1 MANIKDIAK
10 MAGVSVTTVSRV
22 LNDHPYVSEEKRKA
36 VIEIVEKLNYSQ
48 NANAVHLSK
57 GKTNIVGVILPYI
70 NHPCFDAMVGGMMEV
85 ALAHNYRVLLCQTNY
100 NKKEEMKSL
109 HMLKTKQLDGLIIC
123 SRANE
128 WEKIE
133 PYASYGTIVAC
144 EDNDISNISSVYT
157 NHSAAFQLGM
167 DYLIEKGYKKIG
179 YCTGRK
185 LGPSSQKR
193 FDVYKQQLQSIDE
206 EVNEEWIFT
215 ECFTLED
222 GVKVAHKLKEMQHFP
237 EALIV
242 AGDEV
247 AIGVMTEAEKLGIQ
261 VPEDLAIIG
270 FDNQPISQVLQLTT
284 IDQNL
289 NEIGRKAF
297 EMFYRQ
303 TSDERSKQ
311 EKVEIPYELV
321 ERSTV

>member
-1 MANIKDIAK
+1 M
-10 MAGVSVTTVSRV
+10 
-22 LNDHPYVSEEKRKA
+22 
-36 VIEIVEKLNYSQ
+36 
-48 NANAVHLSK
+48 
-57 GKTNIVGVILPYI
+57 
-70 NHPCFDAMVGGMMEV
+70 
-85 ALAHNYRVLLCQTNY
+85 
-100 NKKEEMKSL
+100 
-109 HMLKTKQLDGLIIC
+109 
-123 SRANE
+123 
-128 WEKIE
+128 
-133 PYASYGTIVAC
+133 
-144 EDNDISNISSVYT
+144 
-157 NHSAAFQLGM
+157 
-167 DYLIEKGYKKIG
+167 
-179 YCTGRK
+179 
-185 LGPSSQKR
+185 GPSSQKR

>member
-70 NHPCFDAMVGGMMEV
+70 NHPSFDAMVGGMMEG
-85 ALAHNYRVLLCQTNY
+85 ALTHNYRVLLCQTNY

-123 SRANE
+123 SRAND
-128 WEKIE
+128 WEMIE
-133 PYASYGTIVAC
+133 PYASYGTIIAC

-157 NHSAAFQLGM
+157 NHSSAFQLGM
-167 DYLIEKGYKKIG
+167 NHLIEKGYKKIG

-193 FDVYKQQLQSIDE
+193 FDVYKRQLQSIDE

-222 GVKVAHKLKEMQHFP
+222 GVRVAHKLKEMQHLP

-289 NEIGRKAF
+289 KEIGKKAF

-303 TSDERSKQ
+303 TNAESSKQ

>member
-70 NHPCFDAMVGGMMEV
+70 NHPSFDAMVGGMMKG
-85 ALAHNYRVLLCQTNY
+85 ALTHNYRVLLCQTNY

-123 SRANE
+123 SRAND
-128 WEKIE
+128 WEMIE
-133 PYASYGTIVAC
+133 PYASYGTIIAC
-144 EDNDISNISSVYT
+144 EDNDISHISSVYT

-167 DYLIEKGYKKIG
+167 NHLIEKGYKKIG

-193 FDVYKQQLQSIDE
+193 FDVYKRQLQSIDE

-222 GVKVAHKLKEMQHFP
+222 GVKVAHKLKELQHLP

-247 AIGVMTEAEKLGIQ
+247 AIGLMAEAEKLGIQ

>member
-123 SRANE
+123 SRAND
-128 WEKIE
+128 WETIE
-133 PYASYGTIVAC
+133 PYASYGTIIAC

-167 DYLIEKGYKKIG
+167 NYLIEKGYKKIG

-193 FDVYKQQLQSIDE
+193 FDVYKHQLQSIDE

-222 GVKVAHKLKEMQHFP
+222 GVRAAHKLKEMQVLP

-247 AIGVMTEAEKLGIQ
+247 AIGIMTEVEMLGIQ

-289 NEIGRKAF
+289 KEIGKNAF

-303 TSDERSKQ
+303 VSNESYKQ

>member
-22 LNDHPYVSEEKRKA
+22 LNDHPYVSEEKRR
-36 VIEIVEKLNYSQ
+36 VVLEIVEKLNYSQ

-85 ALAHNYRVLLCQTNY
+85 ALAHNYKVLLCQTNY

-123 SRANE
+123 SRAND
-128 WEKIE
+128 WETIE

-167 DYLIEKGYKKIG
+167 DYLIKKGYKKIG

-222 GVKVAHKLKEMQHFP
+222 GVRTAHKLKEMQDLP

-289 NEIGRKAF
+289 KEIGKKAF

-303 TSDERSKQ
+303 ISDESSKQ

>member
-128 WEKIE
+128 WETIE
-133 PYASYGTIVAC
+133 PYVSYGTIVAC

>member
-70 NHPCFDAMVGGMMEV
+70 NHPCFDAMVSGMMET

-100 NKKEEMKSL
+100 NKKEEIKSL

-123 SRANE
+123 SRAND
-128 WEKIE
+128 WETIE
-133 PYASYGTIVAC
+133 PYASYGAIIAC

-222 GVKVAHKLKEMQHFP
+222 GVKVAHKLKEMQDLP

-247 AIGVMTEAEKLGIQ
+247 AIGVMTEVEKLGIQ

-289 NEIGRKAF
+289 KEIGKTAF
-297 EMFYRQ
+297 EMLHRKVN
-303 TSDERSKQ
+303 DESSEQ
-311 EKVEIPYELV
+311 EKLEIPYELV

>member
-70 NHPCFDAMVGGMMEV
+70 NHPSFDAMVGGMMEG
-85 ALAHNYRVLLCQTNY
+85 ALTHNYRVLLCQTKY

-123 SRANE
+123 SRAND
-128 WEKIE
+128 WEMIE
-133 PYASYGTIVAC
+133 PYASYGTIIAC

-167 DYLIEKGYKKIG
+167 NHLIEKGYKKIG

-193 FDVYKQQLQSIDE
+193 FNVYKQQLQSIDE

-222 GVKVAHKLKEMQHFP
+222 GVRVAHKLKEMQHLP

-289 NEIGRKAF
+289 KEIGKKAF

-303 TSDERSKQ
+303 TNAESSKQ

>member
-128 WEKIE
+128 WETIE

>member
-10 MAGVSVTTVSRV
+10 MSGVSVTTVSRV

-128 WEKIE
+128 WETIE

-222 GVKVAHKLKEMQHFP
+222 GVKVAHKLKEMQHLP

>member
-123 SRANE
+123 SRAND
-128 WEKIE
+128 WETIE
-133 PYASYGTIVAC
+133 PYASYGAIVAC

-167 DYLIEKGYKKIG
+167 EYLIEKDYKKIG

-206 EVNEEWIFT
+206 EMNEEWIFT

-222 GVKVAHKLKEMQHFP
+222 GVRVAHKLKEMQHLP

-261 VPEDLAIIG
+261 VPKDLAIIG

-289 NEIGRKAF
+289 KDIGKKAF

-303 TSDERSKQ
+303 ISDESSKQ

>member
-1 MANIKDIAK
+1 M
-10 MAGVSVTTVSRV
+10 
-22 LNDHPYVSEEKRKA
+22 
-36 VIEIVEKLNYSQ
+36 
-48 NANAVHLSK
+48 
-57 GKTNIVGVILPYI
+57 
-70 NHPCFDAMVGGMMEV
+70 
-85 ALAHNYRVLLCQTNY
+85 
-100 NKKEEMKSL
+100 
-109 HMLKTKQLDGLIIC
+109 
-123 SRANE
+123 
-128 WEKIE
+128 
-133 PYASYGTIVAC
+133 
-144 EDNDISNISSVYT
+144 
-157 NHSAAFQLGM
+157 
-167 DYLIEKGYKKIG
+167 
-179 YCTGRK
+179 
-185 LGPSSQKR
+185 
-193 FDVYKQQLQSIDE
+193 YKQQLQSIDE

-222 GVKVAHKLKEMQHFP
+222 GVKVAHKLKEMQHLP

-311 EKVEIPYELV
+311 ERVEIPYELV

>member
-109 HMLKTKQLDGLIIC
+109 DMLKTKQLDGLIIC

-128 WEKIE
+128 WETIE

-222 GVKVAHKLKEMQHFP
+222 GVKVAHKLKEMQHLP

>member
-123 SRANE
+123 SRAND
-128 WEKIE
+128 WETIE
-133 PYASYGTIVAC
+133 PYASYGAIVAC

-167 DYLIEKGYKKIG
+167 EYLIEKGYKKIG

-222 GVKVAHKLKEMQHFP
+222 GVRVAHKLKQMQHLP

-261 VPEDLAIIG
+261 VPKDLAIIG

-289 NEIGRKAF
+289 KEIGKKAF

-303 TSDERSKQ
+303 ISDESSKQ
-311 EKVEIPYELV
+311 EKVEISYELV

>member
-10 MAGVSVTTVSRV
+10 MAGGSVTTVSRV

-109 HMLKTKQLDGLIIC
+109 HMLKTKQLDGLIVC

-128 WEKIE
+128 WETIE

-222 GVKVAHKLKEMQHFP
+222 GVKVAHKLKEMQHLP

>member
-70 NHPCFDAMVGGMMEV
+70 NHPSFDAMVGGMMEG
-85 ALAHNYRVLLCQTNY
+85 ALTHNYRVLLCQTNY

-123 SRANE
+123 SRAND
-128 WEKIE
+128 WEMIE
-133 PYASYGTIVAC
+133 PYASYGTIIAC

-167 DYLIEKGYKKIG
+167 NHLIK
-179 YCTGRK
+179 RMQK
-185 LGPSSQKR
+185 L
-193 FDVYKQQLQSIDE
+193 
-206 EVNEEWIFT
+206 
-215 ECFTLED
+215 
-222 GVKVAHKLKEMQHFP
+222 P
-237 EALIV
+237 EGLIV

-247 AIGVMTEAEKLGIQ
+247 AIGVMTEVGKLGIQ

-270 FDNQPISQVLQLTT
+270 LDNQPISQVLQLTT

-289 NEIGRKAF
+289 KEIGKTAF
-297 EMFYRQ
+297 EMFYRHI
-303 TSDERSKQ
+303 SDKSSKQ

>member
-22 LNDHPYVSEEKRKA
+22 LNDHPYVSEEKRK
-36 VIEIVEKLNYSQ
+36 VVLDIVEKLNYSQ

-70 NHPCFDAMVGGMMEV
+70 NHPSFDAMVGGIMEG
-85 ALAHNYRVLLCQTNY
+85 ALARNYRVLLCQTNY

-123 SRANE
+123 SRAND
-128 WEKIE
+128 WETIA
-133 PYASYGTIVAC
+133 PYVPYGTIIAC

-157 NHSAAFQLGM
+157 NHSEAFRLGM
-167 DYLIEKGYKKIG
+167 NFLIEKNYKKIG

-193 FDVYKQQLQSIDE
+193 FDTYKHQLQSIDE
-206 EVNEEWIFT
+206 EVKEEWIFT

-222 GVKVAHKLKEMQHFP
+222 GVRVARKLKEMKSRP
-237 EALIV
+237 EALMV

-247 AIGVMTEAEKLGIQ
+247 AIGVMTEVEKLGIQ
-261 VPEDLAIIG
+261 VPKDLAIIG
-270 FDNQPISQVLQLTT
+270 LDNQPISQVLQLTT

-289 NEIGRKAF
+289 KEIGKTAF
-297 EMFYRQ
+297 EMFYRRA
-303 TSDERSKQ
+303 SDENSKQ
-311 EKVEIPYELV
+311 EKVEIPYKLV

>member
-70 NHPCFDAMVGGMMEV
+70 NHPCFDVMVSGMMET

-123 SRANE
+123 SRAND
-128 WEKIE
+128 WETIE
-133 PYASYGTIVAC
+133 PYASYGAIIAC

-222 GVKVAHKLKEMQHFP
+222 GVKVAHKLKEVQDLP

-247 AIGVMTEAEKLGIQ
+247 AIGVMTEVEKLGIQ

-289 NEIGRKAF
+289 KEIGKTAF
-297 EMFYRQ
+297 EMLHRKVN
-303 TSDERSKQ
+303 DESSEQ
-311 EKVEIPYELV
+311 EKLEIPYELV

>member
-128 WEKIE
+128 WQTIE

-222 GVKVAHKLKEMQHFP
+222 GVKVAHKLKEMQHLP

>member
-1 MANIKDIAK
+1 M
-10 MAGVSVTTVSRV
+10 
-22 LNDHPYVSEEKRKA
+22 
-36 VIEIVEKLNYSQ
+36 
-48 NANAVHLSK
+48 
-57 GKTNIVGVILPYI
+57 
-70 NHPCFDAMVGGMMEV
+70 
-85 ALAHNYRVLLCQTNY
+85 
-100 NKKEEMKSL
+100 
-109 HMLKTKQLDGLIIC
+109 
-123 SRANE
+123 
-128 WEKIE
+128 
-133 PYASYGTIVAC
+133 
-144 EDNDISNISSVYT
+144 
-157 NHSAAFQLGM
+157 
-167 DYLIEKGYKKIG
+167 
-179 YCTGRK
+179 
-185 LGPSSQKR
+185 
-193 FDVYKQQLQSIDE
+193 QSIDE

-222 GVKVAHKLKEMQHFP
+222 GVRTAHKLKGMQDLP

-289 NEIGRKAF
+289 KEIGKKAF

-303 TSDERSKQ
+303 ISDESSKQ

>member
-123 SRANE
+123 SRAND
-128 WEKIE
+128 WEMIE
-133 PYASYGTIVAC
+133 PYASYGTIIAC
-144 EDNDISNISSVYT
+144 EDNDISHISSVYT

-167 DYLIEKGYKKIG
+167 NHLIEKGYKKIG

-193 FDVYKQQLQSIDE
+193 FDVYKRQLQSIDE

-222 GVKVAHKLKEMQHFP
+222 GVRVAHKLKGMQNLP

-247 AIGVMTEAEKLGIQ
+247 AIGVMTEVGKLGIQ

-270 FDNQPISQVLQLTT
+270 LDNQPISQVLQLTT

-289 NEIGRKAF
+289 KEIGKTAF
-297 EMFYRQ
+297 EMFYRHI
-303 TSDERSKQ
+303 SDKSSKQ

>member
-22 LNDHPYVSEEKRKA
+22 LNNHPYVSEEKRK
-36 VIEIVEKLNYSQ
+36 VVLEIVEKLNYSQ

-70 NHPCFDAMVGGMMEV
+70 NHPSFDAMVGGMMEG
-85 ALAHNYRVLLCQTNY
+85 ALTHNYRVLLCQTNY

-123 SRANE
+123 SRAND
-128 WEKIE
+128 WEMIE
-133 PYASYGTIVAC
+133 PYASYGTIIAC

-167 DYLIEKGYKKIG
+167 NHLIEKGYKKIG

-193 FDVYKQQLQSIDE
+193 FDVYKQQLHSIDE

-222 GVKVAHKLKEMQHFP
+222 GVRVAHKLKGMQNLP

-270 FDNQPISQVLQLTT
+270 LDNQPISQVLQLTT

-289 NEIGRKAF
+289 KKIGKKAF

-303 TSDERSKQ
+303 ISDESSKQ

>member
-109 HMLKTKQLDGLIIC
+109 HMLKTKQLDGLIVC

-128 WEKIE
+128 WETIE

-222 GVKVAHKLKEMQHFP
+222 GVKVAHKLKEMQHLP

>member
-128 WEKIE
+128 WETIE

-222 GVKVAHKLKEMQHFP
+222 GVKVAHKLKEMQHLP

-303 TSDERSKQ
+303 TSDECSKQ

>member
-22 LNDHPYVSEEKRKA
+22 LNDHPYVSEEKRKV

-70 NHPCFDAMVGGMMEV
+70 NHPSFDAMVGGMMEG

-123 SRANE
+123 SRAND
-128 WEKIE
+128 WEVIE

-157 NHSAAFQLGM
+157 NHSAAFKLGM
-167 DYLIEKGYKKIG
+167 NYLIEKGYKKIG

-193 FDVYKQQLQSIDE
+193 FDAYKNQLQSIDE

-222 GVKVAHKLKEMQHFP
+222 GVRVAHKLKEMLNLP

-247 AIGVMTEAEKLGIQ
+247 AIGVMTEVGKLGIQ

-289 NEIGRKAF
+289 KEIGKKAF
-297 EMFYRQ
+297 EMFYRKI
-303 TSDERSKQ
+303 SNESSKQ

>member
-128 WEKIE
+128 WETIE

-193 FDVYKQQLQSIDE
+193 FDVYKRQLQSIDE

-222 GVKVAHKLKEMQHFP
+222 GVRVAHKLKEMQHLP

-289 NEIGRKAF
+289 KEIGKKAF

-303 TSDERSKQ
+303 TNAESSKQ

>member
-1 MANIKDIAK
+1 M
-10 MAGVSVTTVSRV
+10 
-22 LNDHPYVSEEKRKA
+22 
-36 VIEIVEKLNYSQ
+36 
-48 NANAVHLSK
+48 
-57 GKTNIVGVILPYI
+57 
-70 NHPCFDAMVGGMMEV
+70 
-85 ALAHNYRVLLCQTNY
+85 
-100 NKKEEMKSL
+100 
-109 HMLKTKQLDGLIIC
+109 DGLIIC
-123 SRANE
+123 SRAND
-128 WEKIE
+128 WEMIE
-133 PYASYGTIVAC
+133 PYASYGTIIAC

-167 DYLIEKGYKKIG
+167 NHLIEKGYKNWLLH
-179 YCTGRK
+179 GRK

-193 FDVYKQQLQSIDE
+193 FDVYKRQLQSIDE

-222 GVKVAHKLKEMQHFP
+222 GVRVAHKLKEMQHLP

-247 AIGVMTEAEKLGIQ
+247 AIGVMTEVGKLGIQ
-261 VPEDLAIIG
+261 VPENLAIIG
-270 FDNQPISQVLQLTT
+270 LDNQPISQVLQLTT

-289 NEIGRKAF
+289 KGIGKAAF

-303 TSDERSKQ
+303 ISDESSKQ

>member
-128 WEKIE
+128 WETIE

-222 GVKVAHKLKEMQHFP
+222 GVKVAHKLKEMQHLP

-303 TSDERSKQ
+303 ISDERSKQ

>member
-128 WEKIE
+128 WETIE

-144 EDNDISNISSVYT
+144 EDNDISNTSSVYT

-222 GVKVAHKLKEMQHFP
+222 GVKVAHKLKEMQHLP

-289 NEIGRKAF
+289 KEIGKKAF

-303 TSDERSKQ
+303 TNDESSKQ